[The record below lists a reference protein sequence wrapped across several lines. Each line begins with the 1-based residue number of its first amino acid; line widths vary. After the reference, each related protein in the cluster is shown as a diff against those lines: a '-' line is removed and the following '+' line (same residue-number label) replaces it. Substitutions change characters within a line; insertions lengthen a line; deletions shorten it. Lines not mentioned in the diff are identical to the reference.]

1 MKKKLKETPIG
12 SKMNLENKL
21 NMRERAQKRKKLE
34 IESDENFTRE
44 TGIENEANDYQSLDN
59 MIKKMEFHERRESLK
74 HAKMKKMG
82 DEGVDFYADNDIS
95 VSEDEFE
102 DEDQQR
108 FAEFFKERKRQKES
122 KEKAENLHNDET
134 YQAH

>member
-1 MKKKLKETPIG
+1 MARKLKETPIG
-12 SKMNLENKL
+12 PKMKLENKL
-21 NMRERAQKRKKLE
+21 SMRERAQKRKKLE

-44 TGIENEANDYQSLDN
+44 TGIENESNDYQSIDN

-82 DEGVDFYADNDIS
+82 DEGVDFYANDEIS

-102 DEDQQR
+102 DED
-108 FAEFFKERKRQKES
+108 
-122 KEKAENLHNDET
+122 
-134 YQAH
+134 